1 MEIALIVLSVLATGA
16 GAPGPCALLARADIL
31 AVQKA
36 AVVSE
41 KESAADGKT
50 VEIRRCY
57 YETDPNSKSV
67 SLEWTRDRVP
77 DGARRQWD
85 RLFHPER
92 DEHREDAEKDES
104 DGKGEREERRAASP
118 GPVSGIGE
126 EAYWVSSRASG
137 AIYAFASHA
146 FVRVSVGGEGTDAEK
161 KERAAA
167 LARNA
172 IAAAA
177 APRQGSTPR

>member
-1 MEIALIVLSVLATGA
+1 MEITLIVLPLLATGA
-16 GAPGPCALLARADIL
+16 VAPGPCSLLAPADIL

-36 AVVSE
+36 AVVSQ

-57 YETDPNSKSV
+57 YETDPNSRSV

-77 DGARRQWD
+77 EGARRQWD

-92 DEHREDAEKDES
+92 DEHRDEAEKEE
-104 DGKGEREERRAASP
+104 KGEREERRAAST
-118 GPVSGIGE
+118 GPVSGVGE
-126 EAYWVSSRASG
+126 EAYWVPSRASG
-137 AIYAFASHA
+137 AVYAFASHA

-161 KERAAA
+161 KARATA
-167 LARNA
+167 LARSA

-177 APRQGSTPR
+177 APNQESTPR

>member
-1 MEIALIVLSVLATGA
+1 MEVTLIVLSLLATGA
-16 GAPGPCALLARADIL
+16 VAPGPCTFLTPADIL

-36 AVVSE
+36 TVVSR
-41 KESAADGKT
+41 KESAADGKN

-57 YETDPNSKSV
+57 FETDPNSKSV

-77 DGARRQWD
+77 EGARRQWE

-92 DEHREDAEKDES
+92 DVHRDDAEKDEREE
-104 DGKGEREERRAASP
+104 KGEREERRAATP
-118 GPVSGIGE
+118 GPVSGVGE
-126 EAYWVSSRASG
+126 EAYWVPSRASG

-161 KERAAA
+161 KERATA
-167 LARNA
+167 LARSA

-177 APRQGSTPR
+177 APKQESTPR

>member
-1 MEIALIVLSVLATGA
+1 MEMTLMVFSLLAAGA
-16 GAPGPCALLARADIL
+16 AAPGPCSLLARADIL

-57 YETDPNSKSV
+57 YQTDPYAKSV

-77 DGARRQWD
+77 GGARRQWD
-85 RLFHPER
+85 VLFHEER
-92 DEHREDAEKDES
+92 RDDREKGE
-104 DGKGEREERRAASP
+104 KGEREERRAAP
-118 GPVSGIGE
+118 HAVSGIGD
-126 EAYWVSSRASG
+126 EAYWVPSRASG
-137 AIYAFASHA
+137 AIYAFAPGG

-167 LARNA
+167 LAKNA

-177 APRQGSTPR
+177 KPREESTPR